1 MSLIMVIGPAKKNRL
16 ADLERQLKIMN
27 TQSNV
32 DTISTGSTGLS
43 AAEIVKSEIDNIV
56 ASECLY
62 CGENM
67 IRNIDKPFIEDY
79 EYDSVMKDWK

>member
-1 MSLIMVIGPAKKNRL
+1 MILISGPAKRNRL
-16 ADLERQLKIMN
+16 ADLERQLKLLN
-27 TQSNV
+27 SQSTV
-32 DTISTGSTGLS
+32 DNISTGSTGMS
-43 AAEIVKSEIDNIV
+43 ARELVKSEIDNIL

-79 EYDSVMKDWK
+79 DYEHIMKEWE

>member
-1 MSLIMVIGPAKKNRL
+1 
-16 ADLERQLKIMN
+16 MN
-27 TQSNV
+27 TQTNL

-43 AAEIVKSEIDNIV
+43 AADVMKSEIDNIV

-67 IRNIDKPFIEDY
+67 IRNIDKPFIEDSEY
-79 EYDSVMKDWK
+79 ETVMKNWK